1 MVDRP
6 RYDQAMW
13 DERYGKPGSA
23 YGTAPNAFLVSV
35 ADRLPKGRILSLG
48 EGEGRNAVFLA
59 TRGHDVVGVDGSPVG
74 LAKARKLAVELGVRI
89 TTVVS
94 DLGDYVI
101 EPEAWGGIISIFCHL
116 PRALRARVH
125 RDVVQGLTPG
135 GVFVLE
141 AYTPAQL
148 HRPTGGPPTA
158 DLMMSLAELER
169 ELEGLTFVHARELER
184 EVVEGRSHTGLSAV
198 VQVVAVKNI

>member
-13 DERYGKPGSA
+13 DERYGKPGRA
-23 YGTAPNAFLVSV
+23 YGTAPNAFLASV
-35 ADRLPKGRILSLG
+35 VDLLPKGRILSLG
-48 EGEGRNAVFLA
+48 EGEGRNAVYLA
-59 TRGHDVVGVDGSPVG
+59 TRGYDVVGVDGSRVG
-74 LAKARKLAVELGVRI
+74 LAKARQLATERGVRI

-94 DLGDYVI
+94 DLGDYLI
-101 EPEAWGGIISIFCHL
+101 EPSAWNGIVSIFCHL
-116 PRALRARVH
+116 PQALRARVH
-125 RDVVQGLTPG
+125 GDVVRGLKPG

-148 HRPTGGPPTA
+148 DHHTGGPPTA
-158 DLMMSLAELER
+158 DLMMSLADLER
-169 ELEGLTFVHARELER
+169 ELEGLTFVHARELDR

-198 VQVVAVKNI
+198 VQVVAVKKA